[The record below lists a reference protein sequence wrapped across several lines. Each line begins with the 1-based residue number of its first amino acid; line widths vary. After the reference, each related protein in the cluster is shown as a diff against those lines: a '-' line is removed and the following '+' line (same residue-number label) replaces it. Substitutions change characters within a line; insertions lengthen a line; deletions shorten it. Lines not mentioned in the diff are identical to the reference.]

1 MLPLLTHVSLEE
13 CAYLNRGTNVIVLNI
28 NNYLTPIKRLQNVS
42 FVFSLSLFF
51 RIKQLFC
58 PGEQTSSNLM
68 LKTGVDLQVSFTMAV
83 KTKAEEKEQAFPPGL
98 IE

>member
-1 MLPLLTHVSLEE
+1 MYWFLFDEKSNTH
-13 CAYLNRGTNVIVLNI
+13 
-28 NNYLTPIKRLQNVS
+28 KRLQNVS

-58 PGEQTSSNLM
+58 PGEQTSSILM
-68 LKTGVDLQVSFTMAV
+68 LKTGVDLQVRFTMAV
-83 KTKAEEKEQAFPPGL
+83 ETKAEEKEQDFPPGL